1 MHVFRSTAALAVL
14 LSGLTLASAQAAGP
28 IGTWLTQKQD
38 ARIRIAR
45 CGEALCGTIVWIK
58 NNLDAKTGKPPVDE
72 ENPDP
77 RLRHRPILGL
87 HIFTMRPHGNGAW
100 IGPIY
105 NSDDGQT
112 YAGKISLRGPRS
124 LEVQGCAGVMCGS
137 ETWHRVG
144 R

>member
-1 MHVFRSTAALAVL
+1 MPMIRAAALAVL
-14 LSGLTLASAQAAGP
+14 LSGLTLASALAAELT
-28 IGTWLTQKQD
+28 GTWLTRKQD
-38 ARIRIAR
+38 AHIRIAR

-58 NNLDAKTGKPPVDE
+58 DKIDTRTGKPPVDE
-72 ENPDP
+72 ENPNP
-77 RLRHRPILGL
+77 RLRNRPIVGL
-87 HIFTMRPHGNGAW
+87 RIFTMSPHGNGAW

-112 YAGKISLRGPRS
+112 YAGKLTLHGARS

-137 ETWHRVG
+137 ETWHRIG

>member
-1 MHVFRSTAALAVL
+1 MPPIRTAALVVL
-14 LSGLTLASAQAAGP
+14 LSCLALTTARAAEP
-28 IGTWLTQKQD
+28 TGTWLTQKRD
-38 ARIRIAR
+38 AQIRIAH

-58 NNLDAKTGKPPVDE
+58 DQIDPKTGRPPVDSD
-72 ENPDP
+72 NPNP
-77 RLRHRPILGL
+77 RLRHRPILGMR
-87 HIFTMRPHGNGAW
+87 IFAMTKHEVGW

-112 YAGKISLRGPRS
+112 YAGKLTLRGPGN
-124 LEVQGCAGVMCGS
+124 LEVQGCAGALCGS

>member
-1 MHVFRSTAALAVL
+1 MHAFRSTAALTVL
-14 LSGLTLASAQAAGP
+14 LSGLTFAGAQAAEMT
-28 IGTWLTQKQD
+28 GTWLTQKGD
-38 ARIRIAR
+38 AQIRIAP
-45 CGEALCGTIVWIK
+45 CGEGLCGTIVWLKDKI
-58 NNLDAKTGKPPVDE
+58 DPKTGRPPVDSD
-72 ENPDP
+72 NPNP

-87 HIFTMRPHGNGAW
+87 RIFAMTKHDAGW

-112 YAGKISLRGPRS
+112 YAGKLMLRGASR

-137 ETWHRVG
+137 ETWHRIG